1 MDGNPR
7 FEKHCPKEKKDIA
20 VYSASF
26 GGIYYSMANKNMENY
41 PEKQGHCKD
50 IMHQLTDIKTIF
62 KILVYNYRVNSQD
75 TLTICV
81 LMPNI

>member
-7 FEKHCPKEKKDIA
+7 FEKHCPTEKKNIA

-26 GGIYYSMANKNMENY
+26 RGIYYSMANKNMENY

-50 IMHQLTDIKTIF
+50 IMHQLPD
-62 KILVYNYRVNSQD
+62 
-75 TLTICV
+75 
-81 LMPNI
+81 